1 MEQVEKMSTSQLI
14 AEQHEDPEVSPIFS
28 RSVSESEVSQ
38 NPTCYFTKNG
48 VLMKTCRPHHVPTKE
63 EWAVQ
68 YQMIVPKTYRPDVLS
83 TADETPLTGHPGVNK
98 TCQKILDHFYWL
110 SLRKVVAQYCQ
121 SFTPVRWLRNRIR
134 SFQKYRYSHH
144 QPFKSHLAEESL
156 LIV

>member
-1 MEQVEKMSTSQLI
+1 MEQVEKMSTSKLI
-14 AEQHEDPEVSPIFS
+14 AEQHDDPEVSPIFS

-48 VLMKTCRPHHVPTKE
+48 VPMKMCRPLDVPTEE

-110 SLRKVVAQYCQ
+110 SLRKVVVQYCEW
-121 SFTPVRWLRNRIR
+121 FHTC
-134 SFQKYRYSHH
+134 
-144 QPFKSHLAEESL
+144 
-156 LIV
+156 

>member
-1 MEQVEKMSTSQLI
+1 MSTSQLI
-14 AEQHEDPEVSPIFS
+14 AEQHGDPEVSPIFS
-28 RSVSESEVSQ
+28 RCVSESEVSQ
-38 NPTCYFTKNG
+38 SPTYYFMKNG
-48 VLMKTCRPHHVPTKE
+48 MPIKMWRPPDVPTEE

-68 YQMIVPKTYRPDVLS
+68 YQKIVPKTYRPDVLS
-83 TADETPLTGHPGVNK
+83 TADETPFPGHPGVNK

-134 SFQKYRYSHH
+134 SFQKYRYSHY
-144 QPFKSHLAEESL
+144 QPFKSHPAEESS

>member
-14 AEQHEDPEVSPIFS
+14 TEQHGDPEVSPIFS

-48 VLMKTCRPHHVPTKE
+48 VPMKMWRLPDIPTEE

-83 TADETPLTGHPGVNK
+83 TAGETPLPGHLGVNK
-98 TCQKILDHFYWL
+98 TCQRFLDHFYLL
-110 SLRKVVAQYCQ
+110 SLRKVVAQYCK
-121 SFTPVRWLRNRIR
+121 SFHTC
-134 SFQKYRYSHH
+134 
-144 QPFKSHLAEESL
+144 
-156 LIV
+156 

>member
-14 AEQHEDPEVSPIFS
+14 TEQLGDLEVSPIFS

-83 TADETPLTGHPGVNK
+83 TAGETPLPGHLGVNK
-98 TCQKILDHFYWL
+98 TCQRFLDHLYWL
-110 SLRKVVAQYCQ
+110 SLTKVVAQYCK
-121 SFTPVRWLRNRIR
+121 SFHTC
-134 SFQKYRYSHH
+134 
-144 QPFKSHLAEESL
+144 
-156 LIV
+156 

>member
-48 VLMKTCRPHHVPTKE
+48 VPMKMWRPPDIPTEE

-83 TADETPLTGHPGVNK
+83 TAGETPLPGHLGVSK
-98 TCQKILDHFYWL
+98 TCQRFLDHLYWL
-110 SLRKVVAQYCQ
+110 SLTKVVAQYCK
-121 SFTPVRWLRNRIR
+121 SFHTC
-134 SFQKYRYSHH
+134 
-144 QPFKSHLAEESL
+144 
-156 LIV
+156 